1 MLVDSGASYIHDKLE
16 QFFNMTGLSNVTSE
30 KFIYESE
37 DDDLKN
43 NFVGVFS

>member
-16 QFFNMTGLSNVTSE
+16 QFFNMTGLLNVTSE

-37 DDDLKN
+37 DEDLKN

>member
-1 MLVDSGASYIHDKLE
+1 MLVDSGASYVHDNLE

-30 KFIYESE
+30 KFIYENE

-43 NFVGVFS
+43 NSVGVFS